1 MAVLQY
7 FSTGQAVMLN
17 AYTMRTRLAPAFL
30 GVLAT
35 FLFAYPF
42 AWMFFSSFKTNNEI
56 YQPLL
61 FFPSEYESD
70 AYVSLLS
77 GELPSGA
84 SLPFSFLEVF
94 SHSILASGSQALLAT
109 ALTAMAGYAFAKYR
123 FRWKNVLFALAILV
137 ILVPRQAL
145 AVPLFEWLTQL
156 RLNGSLWAII
166 LPGAASGIGVIF
178 FTQVFRRIPNSL
190 MDLAQIEGASE
201 TRTLLLLLPLVA
213 PALVTYGLIH
223 FVLSWQEHLFP
234 LLLLSDDN
242 QVLPLALAKL
252 RDSSHR
258 IPEAVSMAAA
268 TCSLLPVAI
277 LFAIFHRQ
285 IRTALRDFT
294 AH

>member
-1 MAVLQY
+1 MNALESRNRLIASFAAV
-7 FSTGQAVMLN
+7 FAVILC
-17 AYTMRTRLAPAFL
+17 
-30 GVLAT
+30 
-35 FLFAYPF
+35 AYPF
-42 AWMFFSSFKTNNEI
+42 VWMFFSSFKTNKEI

-70 AYVSLLS
+70 AFVSLFS
-77 GELPSGA
+77 GNLPDGV
-84 SLPFSFLEVF
+84 SLPFSFVEVF
-94 SHSILASGSQALLAT
+94 FHSILASGSQALFAT
-109 ALTAMAGYAFAKYR
+109 ILTAMAGYAFAKYR
-123 FRWKNVLFALAILV
+123 FRWKNILFLLAILV

-156 RLNGSLWAII
+156 NLNGSLWAII

-178 FTQVFRRIPNSL
+178 FTQIFRRVPDSL
-190 MDLAQIEGASE
+190 MDLAQVEGASE
-201 TRTLLLLLPLVA
+201 ARTFLVLLPLVS

-223 FVLSWQEHLFP
+223 FILAWQEHLFP
-234 LLLLSDDN
+234 LLLLTDDN